1 MLPELLTDEAMR
13 RSLDQSIL
21 LAALVMARVVP
32 LVQLV
37 PYLGGKATPQM
48 VKLGLALALAVLV
61 YPAVWLSG
69 AAAALPASPLV
80 LAALVFK
87 EVCIGLV
94 LGFVAALVFEAVRM
108 AGQMIDAA
116 RGQTMANVM
125 VPQLPER
132 VSVSANFGYQ
142 AAIVVF
148 LMLGGHRIFLGG
160 LIRSFVWIP
169 PQSFP
174 ALQEGSLQLVA
185 LTVLRLTADAIT
197 LGLLL
202 AFPVIASI
210 LLLDL
215 FLALVNRAAPQINVF
230 FLGMPL
236 KALLGVAVLL
246 LALDMVVARMMDEA
260 FGQLGVVLELVEALG
275 ASPPPAAGGSGP

>member
-1 MLPELLTDEAMR
+1 MFGEWILDEALR
-13 RSLDQSIL
+13 RSVDQSIL

-37 PYLGGKATPQM
+37 PYLGGKATPQT
-48 VKLGLALALAVLV
+48 VKLGLALALAVLI

-69 AAAALPASPLV
+69 AGQALPEAPLV

-87 EVCIGLV
+87 EVCIGLA

-132 VSVSANFGYQ
+132 VSVSATFGYQ
-142 AAIVVF
+142 ASIVVF
-148 LMLGGHRIFLGG
+148 LLLGGHRIFLGG
-160 LIRSFVWIP
+160 LVRSFAWIP

-174 ALQEGSLQLVA
+174 ALGAGNLELIA
-185 LTVLRLTADAIT
+185 LTVLRLTADAIA

-202 AFPVIASI
+202 AFPVVASI

-246 LALDMVVARMMDEA
+246 LGLELVVARVMDEA
-260 FGQLGVVLELVEALG
+260 FSQLGTVLEVLESLSA
-275 ASPPPAAGGSGP
+275 AAPEAGGGP